1 MLLYVHMSLPHLTI
15 LKCSD
20 NIKKQGINRILVCF
34 KLLYKGLL
42 MNNNYLNSLNLKKF
56 FSIIIYAL
64 VLLGIYLT
72 SFKSYLLFQSIAE
85 VFSIVI
91 ACGIFLLA
99 WNTRRLIDNHYLL
112 FLGIAYLFVGTV
124 DFVHTL
130 AFKGMNI
137 FSGYDAN
144 LPTQLWIIARY
155 LESISIFLAPIFLIK
170 RLNPYLTFIIYLIV
184 TSALFISIFTIPVF
198 PDCFIEGK
206 GLTLFKIISEYI
218 ISSILS
224 ASILVLLKFKEKF
237 EKTIFNY
244 ILWSIILTICSELAF
259 TFYVSVYDLSN
270 MIGHFLKIISFY
282 LIYKAIFE
290 VGVSNPYSLL
300 IKDLK
305 ENEMLLKEAQSVAK
319 IGHWVFNVET
329 ETRKWSEEIF
339 NILDIDPSHGEL
351 TLEKQK
357 EIIHPDDWDMY
368 YNNIKKAIQDGIP
381 YHIEFRIIR
390 SDNRIRWLSSKANIA
405 KDSKGKV
412 IRLFGTVQD
421 ITELKE
427 TEEVLYQEKKR
438 FLTLIENVPFGLI
451 LIDKYGNFVYVNL
464 KFKEL
469 FGYDINDIPNIE
481 TWFILAFPEPE
492 ARKKV
497 IQSWFEELSHAT
509 PGQKSEGVFNIIAKD
524 KKEKIVDFTALKLH
538 TGEQIVSC
546 LDITKQKI
554 LEKNLEKLSLT
565 DELTGLYNRR
575 GFIMLAT
582 QQIKIAE
589 RAKKGMLLF
598 FIDLDHMK
606 DINDSLGHQAGD
618 MAIIEAASIMKD
630 VFRES
635 DILGRIGGDEFAVL
649 AIDTTDEIKN
659 ILITRLNKTIA
670 TYNSI
675 KDRKYMLSFS
685 VGVSCYDPNNPVD
698 LDTLMSSADD
708 LMYREKRNKKSN
720 SIIRDH

>member
-1 MLLYVHMSLPHLTI
+1 
-15 LKCSD
+15 
-20 NIKKQGINRILVCF
+20 
-34 KLLYKGLL
+34 

-72 SFKSYLLFQSIAE
+72 SFKSYLLFHSIAE

-290 VGVSNPYSLL
+290 IGVSNPYSLL

-451 LIDKYGNFVYVNL
+451 LIDKYGNFVYVNP
-464 KFKEL
+464 KFKDL

-492 ARKKV
+492 VRKKV

>member
-1 MLLYVHMSLPHLTI
+1 
-15 LKCSD
+15 
-20 NIKKQGINRILVCF
+20 
-34 KLLYKGLL
+34 
-42 MNNNYLNSLNLKKF
+42 
-56 FSIIIYAL
+56 
-64 VLLGIYLT
+64 
-72 SFKSYLLFQSIAE
+72 
-85 VFSIVI
+85 
-91 ACGIFLLA
+91 
-99 WNTRRLIDNHYLL
+99 
-112 FLGIAYLFVGTV
+112 
-124 DFVHTL
+124 
-130 AFKGMNI
+130 
-137 FSGYDAN
+137 
-144 LPTQLWIIARY
+144 
-155 LESISIFLAPIFLIK
+155 
-170 RLNPYLTFIIYLIV
+170 
-184 TSALFISIFTIPVF
+184 
-198 PDCFIEGK
+198 
-206 GLTLFKIISEYI
+206 
-218 ISSILS
+218 
-224 ASILVLLKFKEKF
+224 
-237 EKTIFNY
+237 
-244 ILWSIILTICSELAF
+244 
-259 TFYVSVYDLSN
+259 
-270 MIGHFLKIISFY
+270 
-282 LIYKAIFE
+282 
-290 VGVSNPYSLL
+290 
-300 IKDLK
+300 
-305 ENEMLLKEAQSVAK
+305 
-319 IGHWVFNVET
+319 
-329 ETRKWSEEIF
+329 
-339 NILDIDPSHGEL
+339 
-351 TLEKQK
+351 
-357 EIIHPDDWDMY
+357 MY
-368 YNNIKKAIQDGIP
+368 YNNIKKAIQEGIP

-438 FLTLIENVPFGLI
+438 FLTLIENAPFGLI
-451 LIDKYGNFVYVNL
+451 LIDKYGNFVYVNP

-481 TWFILAFPEPE
+481 TWFMLAFPEPE
-492 ARKKV
+492 VRKKL

-554 LEKNLEKLSLT
+554 LEKNLEKLNLT

>member
-1 MLLYVHMSLPHLTI
+1 
-15 LKCSD
+15 
-20 NIKKQGINRILVCF
+20 
-34 KLLYKGLL
+34 

-72 SFKSYLLFQSIAE
+72 SFKSYLLFHSIAE

-357 EIIHPDDWDMY
+357 EIIHPDD
-368 YNNIKKAIQDGIP
+368 
-381 YHIEFRIIR
+381 
-390 SDNRIRWLSSKANIA
+390 
-405 KDSKGKV
+405 
-412 IRLFGTVQD
+412 
-421 ITELKE
+421 
-427 TEEVLYQEKKR
+427 
-438 FLTLIENVPFGLI
+438 
-451 LIDKYGNFVYVNL
+451 
-464 KFKEL
+464 
-469 FGYDINDIPNIE
+469 
-481 TWFILAFPEPE
+481 
-492 ARKKV
+492 
-497 IQSWFEELSHAT
+497 
-509 PGQKSEGVFNIIAKD
+509 
-524 KKEKIVDFTALKLH
+524 
-538 TGEQIVSC
+538 
-546 LDITKQKI
+546 
-554 LEKNLEKLSLT
+554 
-565 DELTGLYNRR
+565 
-575 GFIMLAT
+575 
-582 QQIKIAE
+582 
-589 RAKKGMLLF
+589 
-598 FIDLDHMK
+598 
-606 DINDSLGHQAGD
+606 
-618 MAIIEAASIMKD
+618 
-630 VFRES
+630 
-635 DILGRIGGDEFAVL
+635 
-649 AIDTTDEIKN
+649 
-659 ILITRLNKTIA
+659 
-670 TYNSI
+670 
-675 KDRKYMLSFS
+675 
-685 VGVSCYDPNNPVD
+685 
-698 LDTLMSSADD
+698 
-708 LMYREKRNKKSN
+708 
-720 SIIRDH
+720 

>member
-1 MLLYVHMSLPHLTI
+1 
-15 LKCSD
+15 
-20 NIKKQGINRILVCF
+20 
-34 KLLYKGLL
+34 

-72 SFKSYLLFQSIAE
+72 SFKSYLLFHSIAE

-290 VGVSNPYSLL
+290 IGVSNPYSLL

-412 IRLFGTVQD
+412 IRLFGIVQD

-438 FLTLIENVPFGLI
+438 FLTLIENAPFGLI
-451 LIDKYGNFVYVNL
+451 LIDKYGNFVYVNP

-492 ARKKV
+492 VRKKV

>member
-1 MLLYVHMSLPHLTI
+1 
-15 LKCSD
+15 
-20 NIKKQGINRILVCF
+20 
-34 KLLYKGLL
+34 

-72 SFKSYLLFQSIAE
+72 SFKSYLLFHSIAE

-438 FLTLIENVPFGLI
+438 FLTLIENAPFGLI
-451 LIDKYGNFVYVNL
+451 LIDKYGNFVYVNP

-492 ARKKV
+492 VRKKV
-497 IQSWFEELSHAT
+497 IQSWFEKLSHAT